1 MKNASFSSK
10 GKNKTKQQTKNQSLI
25 DLLWTI
31 TMKMPGK
38 KIKARGGIMIDRKGQ
53 WGRKFKLY
61 IKKR

>member
-10 GKNKTKQQTKNQSLI
+10 GKNKNKQQTKNQSLI

-38 KIKARGGIMIDRKGQ
+38 KIKAGGEDND
-53 WGRKFKLY
+53 
-61 IKKR
+61 